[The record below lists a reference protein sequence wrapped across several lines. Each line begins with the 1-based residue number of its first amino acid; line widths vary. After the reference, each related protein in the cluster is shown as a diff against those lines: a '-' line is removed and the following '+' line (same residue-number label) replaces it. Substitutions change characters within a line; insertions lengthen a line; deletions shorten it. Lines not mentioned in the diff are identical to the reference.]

1 MRALPVNADE
11 LTPAW
16 LSEVLGIEVVNVKV
30 LDHAVATNQR
40 VRIAL
45 SYATPDEG
53 PSSLFVKLAPLD
65 PVHREMIGASGMGER
80 EASFYADVAR
90 SLDLRVPH
98 VHFAASSDDGNF
110 AILLEDLAAGG
121 ARSPTGSGES
131 RLTPPLSLSRSWR
144 PSTPGSRIRR
154 PASPP
159 RPGWRSP
166 GRSRPTSPLS

>member
-1 MRALPVNADE
+1 MCALPVNAEE

-16 LSEVLGIEVVNVKV
+16 LSEILGAEVVDVKI

-90 SLDLRVPH
+90 SLDLRVPRAY
-98 VHFAASSDDGNF
+98 FAASSDDGNF

-121 ARSPTGSGES
+121 CTFSDGEWGVTADAAAVALEELAGFHARFEDRAVRT
-131 RLTPPLSLSRSWR
+131 
-144 PSTPGSRIRR
+144 
-154 PASPP
+154 AAA
-159 RPGWRSP
+159 PGWRSP
-166 GRSRPTSPLS
+166 GRSPPTAPPS